1 MSVSRP
7 GLPRSVRLLLFAAI
21 GLQLTVSANLL
32 FLAGIDYAHPGGDPV
47 MKFHPATYLMMLALF
62 LAWRARPLH
71 GENPRAPREL
81 RLFMAAMFG
90 VMIWSTVFVGPS
102 GVAVYVE
109 SYVVAGLFAILVH
122 RLDAATRLKLA
133 RFTACLV
140 ALNVVIALGETVAH
154 MHLIPIYLEETP
166 LLDAPGEFRPSALYD
181 HPLTGSA
188 VTMTALL
195 TLPDLRLKPWK
206 MAALTCLL
214 ALGLVSWGERTA
226 LGIGLAFLAVRLGVG
241 EFHALLHRRVGML
254 HLLRVAAG
262 ICAVPIAL
270 AIIVTATSIG
280 ERLGAHAG
288 VDGSASARI
297 DEWRIL
303 GLLDLHAWMFGTPI
317 ADFPA
322 LIYKI
327 GLTYPLTGIESFW
340 LFALLDLGL
349 IGFAIWGT
357 ALFAFL
363 RHLWSQGSPS
373 GRMAMIAL
381 LLAASTSNSLGRKC
395 NILFVLVACMA
406 PGAVATRTIG

>member
-1 MSVSRP
+1 MS
-7 GLPRSVRLLLFAAI
+7 LPRTVRLLLFAAV

-32 FLAGIDYAHPGGDPV
+32 YLLGIDYAHPGGNPLG
-47 MKFHPATYLMMLALF
+47 KFHPATYLLALAMF
-62 LAWRARPLH
+62 LAWRTRPI
-71 GENPRAPREL
+71 GGANPRPPREL
-81 RLFMAAMFG
+81 RFFLGAMFA
-90 VMIWSTVFVGPS
+90 VMVWSTLFVGPS

-109 SYVVAGLFAILVH
+109 SYAVAGLFAVMVH
-122 RLDAATRLKLA
+122 RLDAATRLTLA
-133 RFTACLV
+133 RLTAALV
-140 ALNVVIALGETVAH
+140 AFNVVLALGETIAH
-154 MHLIPIYLEETP
+154 AHLVPIYLEETP
-166 LLDAPGEFRPSALYD
+166 LQDAPGEFRPSALYD

-188 VTMTALL
+188 VTMMALL
-195 TLPDLRLKPWK
+195 TLPDLRLRPWLTG
-206 MAALTCLL
+206 AATCLL
-214 ALGLVSWGERTA
+214 ALGLVSFGERTA
-226 LGIGLAFLAVRLGVG
+226 LGIGLAFLAARIGG
-241 EFHALLHRRVGML
+241 IEFGALLHRRVGPL

-262 ICAVPIAL
+262 AGAVAIAL
-270 AIIVTATSIG
+270 AVVVSATSIG

-303 GLLDLHAWMFGTPI
+303 GLLDLHGWMFGTPI
-317 ADFPA
+317 ADFPR

-363 RHLWSQGSPS
+363 RHLWRNGSTA
-373 GRMAMIAL
+373 GRMATIAL

-406 PGAVATRTIG
+406 PGAAAKRSPI